1 MRMITLI
8 PFALLAAPSASL
20 ALPLDKLAQVEVL
33 PGWRAA
39 NGDHIAGLRIT
50 LAPGWK
56 TYWRAPGD
64 AGIPPIFS
72 FTGSQNIQAV
82 APHWPVPEVF
92 DSNGVQTI
100 GYHDGVVFP
109 LTVFSKTPDQPMQI
123 TGQID
128 LGVCEEICI
137 PVSLDFDA
145 TLPIRG
151 SRDSAITAALVNRP
165 LTQSE
170 AGVGDVTCAIDPI
183 HDGLRVTTK
192 FDLAPLGSSDVV
204 IVEAGDANI
213 WVSEAQTQRTGNQ
226 ISATVDM
233 VHNTETAFG
242 LDRSKIKITVLGGHQ
257 AVEIHGCSSS

>member
-8 PFALLAAPSASL
+8 PCALLALPSASV

-100 GYHDGVVFP
+100 GYHDGVV
-109 LTVFSKTPDQPMQI
+109 
-123 TGQID
+123 
-128 LGVCEEICI
+128 
-137 PVSLDFDA
+137 
-145 TLPIRG
+145 
-151 SRDSAITAALVNRP
+151 
-165 LTQSE
+165 
-170 AGVGDVTCAIDPI
+170 
-183 HDGLRVTTK
+183 
-192 FDLAPLGSSDVV
+192 
-204 IVEAGDANI
+204 
-213 WVSEAQTQRTGNQ
+213 
-226 ISATVDM
+226 
-233 VHNTETAFG
+233 
-242 LDRSKIKITVLGGHQ
+242 
-257 AVEIHGCSSS
+257 